1 MFPLNEENRCNMISS
16 NDFAILI
23 VYNSYLGPQIWEI
36 LPLDWLELKQTKSL
50 S

>member
-1 MFPLNEENRCNMISS
+1 MFPLNEGNGCNMISR

-23 VYNSYLGPQIWEI
+23 VSNCYLGPQIWEM
-36 LPLDWLELKQTKSL
+36 LLLDWLELKQTKSL